1 MISQTL
7 RKHLV
12 GTALFACFASA
23 AVAAPQ
29 CQDVS
34 REQALIAS
42 TRIAAQAMVPAA
54 KPLASQGRGELKA
67 IPAQSNGDRLVKQTR
82 WVF

>member
-23 AVAAPQ
+23 AVAAPRARTSAANRHSSPLPASLPRPWCLQ
-29 CQDVS
+29 PS
-34 REQALIAS
+34 RWQVKVVGNS
-42 TRIAAQAMVPAA
+42 
-54 KPLASQGRGELKA
+54 KPSRHS
-67 IPAQSNGDRLVKQTR
+67 PTVTV
-82 WVF
+82 W